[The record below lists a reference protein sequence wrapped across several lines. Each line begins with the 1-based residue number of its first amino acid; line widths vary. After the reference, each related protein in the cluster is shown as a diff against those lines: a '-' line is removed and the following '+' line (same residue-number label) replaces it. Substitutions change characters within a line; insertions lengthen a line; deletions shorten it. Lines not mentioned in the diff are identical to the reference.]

1 MRVILTG
8 VEYAGKSTLASAL
21 HKWGQ
26 ETGGFSFHMDD
37 HFTIPDASLRTED
50 EKRYAAG
57 APPAM
62 KERFQRFQI
71 YYHLHLLQLYQD
83 ICLVGFHSEEAV
95 YGPRY
100 YYPGLGGPR
109 STSGL
114 PQDYHRAI
122 EHEFPEDTIYCLVT
136 ARPETLRQ
144 RAREHPH
151 SFPLVPEAELED
163 VQNAFEREFLA
174 CWLKRKIRLDTSDVA
189 PDQLVPTFLQT
200 VKRYLN
206 ATDLTR
212 LTAHN
217 QLP

>member
-1 MRVILTG
+1 MRLILTG
-8 VEYAGKSTLASAL
+8 AEYAGKSTLGSAL
-21 HKWGQ
+21 HQWGL
-26 ETGGFSFHMDD
+26 GHGFQFHMDD
-37 HFTIPDASLRTED
+37 HFTIPDASLRTDD
-50 EKRYAAG
+50 EKRYALG

-136 ARPETLRQ
+136 ARPVTLRQ

-151 SFPLVPEAELED
+151 SVPLVPEAELED

>member
-1 MRVILTG
+1 MRLILTG
-8 VEYAGKSTLASAL
+8 AEYAGKSTLGTAL
-21 HKWGQ
+21 HQWGLRH
-26 ETGGFSFHMDD
+26 GFQFHMDD
-37 HFTIPDASLRTED
+37 HFTVPDASLRTDE
-50 EKRYAAG
+50 EKRYALA

-71 YYHLHLLQLYQD
+71 YYHLHLLHVYQD

-122 EHEFPEDTIYCLVT
+122 EHEFPEDTIYCLLT
-136 ARPETLRQ
+136 ARPDVLRQ
-144 RAREHPH
+144 RAKDHAHP
-151 SFPLVPEAELED
+151 FPLVPEAQLED
-163 VQNAFEREFLA
+163 VQGAFEQEFGA
-174 CWLKRKIRLDTSDVA
+174 CWLKRKVRLDTSDVA
-189 PDQLVPTFLQT
+189 PDHLVPELLKT
-200 VKRYLN
+200 VKRYLT

-212 LTAHN
+212 LQAYG

>member
-37 HFTIPDASLRTED
+37 HFTIPDASLRTDD

-71 YYHLHLLQLYQD
+71 YYHLHLLHVYDD

-109 STSGL
+109 SHSGL
-114 PQDYHRAI
+114 PQDYHRQI
-122 EHEFPEDTIYCLVT
+122 EHEFPSDTLYCLVT
-136 ARPETLRQ
+136 ARPEVLRQ
-144 RAREHPH
+144 RAQSNPHP
-151 SFPLVPEAELED
+151 FPLVPEAELEE
-163 VQNAFEREFLA
+163 VQEAFEREWA
-174 CWLKRKIRLDTSDVA
+174 MCWLKRKFRLDTSDLA
-189 PDQLVPTFLQT
+189 PDQLVPAFLKAA
-200 VKRYLN
+200 KRHLKPE
-206 ATDLTR
+206 DLTR
-212 LTAHN
+212 LQAHN
-217 QLP
+217 ALP